1 MARMRIEDAAM
12 MRVQFLLIFCFCFLT
27 GPVWAK
33 LSLFACEPEWAI
45 LAETLGRD
53 RVEVYAATSSQQD
66 PHYVQARPSLIAKAR
81 RADLLVCTGAE
92 LEQGW
97 LPLVLRKARNP
108 DILPGAEGYFEAADH
123 VELLEIPAALD
134 RAEGDIHARGNPH
147 LQLDPRN
154 IRKIAR
160 ALSERLTL
168 LDAANAGFYQKQL
181 EEFLQAWDTAMARWE
196 TATASLS
203 GQRIVVHHREWIY
216 LLDWLGL
223 EQAGALEP
231 KPGVPPSAGYLAS
244 LKNAL
249 EADPASLIIRSPLS
263 DPRPADWLSE
273 QTGMPVVELP
283 QAPGGSRNTG
293 TLFTWFDTIVQRLL
307 EAKG

>member
-1 MARMRIEDAAM
+1 M
-12 MRVQFLLIFCFCFLT
+12 MRAQFLLILCCSFAT
-27 GPVWAK
+27 GPAWAR

-45 LAETLGRD
+45 LAETLGGD
-53 RVEVYAATSSQQD
+53 RVEVYAATTPHQD

-97 LPLVLRKARNP
+97 LPLGLRKARNP
-108 DILPGAEGYFEAADH
+108 DILPGAKGYFEAADY
-123 VELLEIPAALD
+123 VELQEIPAALD

-147 LQLDPRN
+147 VQLDPRN
-154 IRKIAR
+154 IRKVAR
-160 ALSERLTL
+160 ALSDRVAL
-168 LDAANAGFYQKQL
+168 LDPSNAGFYQRQL
-181 EEFLQAWDTAMARWE
+181 GEFLNAWDAAIVRWE
-196 TATASLS
+196 ATTASMR

-223 EQAGALEP
+223 ERAGALEP

-244 LKNAL
+244 LKKAL

-263 DPRPADWLSE
+263 DPRPASWLSE
-273 QTGMPVVELP
+273 QSGIPVAELP
-283 QAPGGSRNTG
+283 QAPGGSDDTG
-293 TLFTWFDTIVQRLL
+293 DLFTWFDTIVKHLL
-307 EAKG
+307 EANG

>member
-1 MARMRIEDAAM
+1 M
-12 MRVQFLLIFCFCFLT
+12 MLVQFVLILCFSLVT

-33 LSLFACEPEWAI
+33 LSLFACEPEWAV

-53 RVEVYAATSSQQD
+53 RVEVYSATTSHQD

-81 RADLLVCTGAE
+81 RADLLICTGAE

-108 DILPGAEGYFEAADH
+108 SILPGAEGYFEAANY
-123 VELLEIPAALD
+123 VELLEIPTALD

-160 ALSERLTL
+160 ALSERLAL
-168 LDAANAGFYQKQL
+168 LDAANAGFYQQQL
-181 EEFLQAWDTAMARWE
+181 EAFSQAWDTAIARWE

-203 GQRIVVHHREWIY
+203 GQRIVMHHREWIY

-249 EADPASLIIRSPLS
+249 ESDPAGFIIRSPLS
-263 DPRPADWLSE
+263 DPRPASWLSE
-273 QTGMPVVELP
+273 QTGIPVVELP
-283 QAPGGSRNTG
+283 QAPGGSEDTG
-293 TLFTWFDTIVQRLL
+293 DLFNWFDTIVQRLL
-307 EAKG
+307 EADG

>member
-1 MARMRIEDAAM
+1 MLVRFVLTLCCSLA
-12 MRVQFLLIFCFCFLT
+12 T
-27 GPVWAK
+27 GPVLAK
-33 LSLFACEPEWAI
+33 LSLFACEPEWAV
-45 LAETLGRD
+45 LAEALGRD
-53 RVEVYAATSSQQD
+53 RVDVYAATTPYQD

-108 DILPGAEGYFEAADH
+108 DILPGANGYFEAADH

-154 IRKIAR
+154 IREIAR
-160 ALSERLTL
+160 ALSERLAL
-168 LDAANAGFYQKQL
+168 LDAANAGFYRQQL
-181 EEFLQAWDTAMARWE
+181 EEFLQAWDIAIARWKAK
-196 TATASLS
+196 TTSLS
-203 GQRIVVHHREWIY
+203 GQRVVVHHREWVY

-244 LKNAL
+244 LKHTL

-263 DPRPADWLSE
+263 DPRPANWLSA
-273 QTGMPVVELP
+273 QTGTPVVELP
-283 QAPGGSRNTG
+283 QAPGGSEGTG
-293 TLFTWFDTIVQRLL
+293 DLFTWFDTIVQGLL
-307 EAKG
+307 EAGG